1 MSVLSKKNLLALL
14 DRKPP
19 LVEGLLSPQE
29 QVQPNGID
37 LTLRDIAALA
47 TAGRLGISNVERKL
61 SELDPLALSEQ
72 GYLELTPGSYLITFN
87 EIVHLP
93 KDVMALGRPRSS
105 LLRCGVNIHTAV
117 WDAGYEG
124 RSQALMVVNNPHGF
138 RLTKNAR
145 LMQLVFIRLT
155 EPTTEGYSGIFQG
168 ENIEKRG

>member
-1 MSVLSKKNLLALL
+1 MSVLGKRSLQALL
-14 DRKPP
+14 QGKPP
-19 LVEGLLSPQE
+19 LVEGLFAPDE

-37 LTLRDIAALA
+37 LTLREIASLA
-47 TAGRLGISNVERKL
+47 TAGQVGVANSERRLSGL
-61 SELDPLALSEQ
+61 SPLLLDGED
-72 GYLELTPGSYLITFN
+72 YLELMPGSYLITFN
-87 EIVHLP
+87 EVVHLP

-155 EPTTEGYSGIFQG
+155 EPTPEGYSGIFQG